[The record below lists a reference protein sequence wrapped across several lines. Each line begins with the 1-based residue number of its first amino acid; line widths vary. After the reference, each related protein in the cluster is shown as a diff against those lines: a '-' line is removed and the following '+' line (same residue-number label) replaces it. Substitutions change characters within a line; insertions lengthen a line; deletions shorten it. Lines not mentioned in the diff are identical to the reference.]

1 MTRKS
6 LALMKKAAL
15 WVTVLATVGAA
26 TLAAQDDGPAAI
38 GETVRLPGQIH
49 ELFVDE
55 PRGLLYAANF
65 TGGRVEV
72 VSMTTMQRLSSF
84 VTSPVPSGVSGMAV
98 SPNGRWMVV
107 TNQPVTS
114 SVTQL
119 SGIAIINLNDPSD
132 RRLIAFDEE
141 PVGVAFG
148 IDNKALIVTVDGFY
162 ILDPTDGGSRKIF
175 SLTDTTVTA
184 GAVTLPVQPPS
195 NLSDIRAV
203 SMAASGDGRWI
214 FGVAEEFV
222 FSYRIGQP
230 VGLLTIRSAET
241 MISPPTFQQVS
252 ASRDGSYFMAGQL
265 LMTSD
270 LRVIADQPEAPG
282 GGGVVIPQP
291 GEGVVFRTE
300 PVGGTGID
308 SNISTVYASFVELD
322 PGVTDL
328 DSGLDGVFP
337 IRGQL
342 LVMDADNLYVRQ
354 RIRLTEGLRGRIVPT
369 SNGRDL
375 YAVSESGVMRIPL
388 ERLDEFPL
396 IDAPIG
402 QRHLQFQFD
411 FCTRE
416 PMTRTIR
423 LENPAGGAP
432 AKFTLS
438 TAHFRSSGRPGVT
451 FEPHQGVTP
460 ADVQITVDPGAI
472 GPVQGTTEIPVI
484 IQTDAINE
492 PSEILLVANMRDV
505 DQRGNFVA
513 EPGHFVGVVGD
524 PRRDQ
529 FYALDRDNYRVVAY
543 DHDMRVIGTFR
554 TGNTPT
560 WMALERGGNFLVVAN
575 SRGEN
580 VSVIDLNQMKLRGK
594 VFFSWQVLQQGLY
607 PASLAATNRNVAVA
621 GQGAGGEWKLSFI
634 TMPSGAISTPET
646 LGVFSNQFSSALALA
661 AHPDGDEVL
670 VAEQF
675 GGVHLW
681 ESSSQ
686 RLIVSQST
694 LAENFGQLG
703 GAVGAASDYY
713 VVDNHVLNRSLVPM
727 GSFPD
732 DLAAQESSGFALLP
746 DGTGVRSVRPV
757 AQVDTGALHQLDSR
771 RPTQRIN
778 SVRMVEPPAE
788 RAVEYPWL
796 HSLTTLRDGRLI
808 STSSAGVIEFP
819 VGYHG
824 GSGNPRISAI
834 TNAADFTR
842 NAASGGLLSVFGE
855 RLAESTAGAVDTP
868 LPTKLD
874 NVCVTAN
881 GAPLPLL
888 YVSPGQVNAQM
899 LYSSSGP
906 ASVQVH
912 TRSGVSDV
920 YVKQIDS
927 AAPAIFGVSGP
938 ADQRFAAIFRE
949 NNTLSTLSNPLRPN
963 ETAVVYLT
971 GGGDVTPLAVAG
983 QPASSQILS
992 ETTLD
997 ATVEIGGAAA
1007 DILFSGL
1014 TPGFVGLYQ
1023 INFRLPGFVPRGL
1036 EVPLTITIGANSTT
1050 VNVRIVE

>member
-6 LALMKKAAL
+6 LALIKRTAL
-15 WVTVLATVGAA
+15 WVTVLATVGAGR
-26 TLAAQDDGPAAI
+26 LAAQLDGPHTI
-38 GETVRLPGQIH
+38 GDTVALPGQIN

-72 VSMTTMQRLSSF
+72 VSMTSLQRLSSF
-84 VTSPVPSGVSGMAV
+84 ATSPVPAGVSGMAV

-119 SGIAIINLNDPSD
+119 SGIAIVNLNDPSD
-132 RRLIAFDEE
+132 RRHIAFDEE

-148 IDNKALIVTVDGFY
+148 VDNKALVVSTDGLY

-175 SLTDTTVTA
+175 SLSNANVGA
-184 GAVTLPVQPPS
+184 GAVTLPVAPPAT
-195 NLSDIRAV
+195 LSDIRAV
-203 SMAASGDGRWI
+203 SLAASGDGRWI
-214 FGVAEEFV
+214 FGVAEDFV
-222 FSYRIGQP
+222 FSYQIRQP
-230 VGLLTIRSAET
+230 VGLLTIRPTET

-252 ASRDGSYFMAGQL
+252 AAHDGSYFMAGQL
-265 LMTSD
+265 LFTRD

-282 GGGVVIPQP
+282 DTGVIIPQP
-291 GEGVVFRTE
+291 GEGVIFRSE
-300 PVGGTGID
+300 PIGGTGID
-308 SNISTVYASFVELD
+308 SNIATVYASF
-322 PGVTDL
+322 TDL
-328 DSGLDGVFP
+328 DPAFTDVNSGIDDVFP
-337 IRGQL
+337 IQGQL

-354 RIRLTEGLRGRIVPT
+354 RIRLSEGVRGRIIP
-369 SNGRDL
+369 SASGRDL
-375 YAVSESGVMRIPL
+375 YAVSESGIMRIPMSEL
-388 ERLDEFPL
+388 SEFPL
-396 IDAPIG
+396 IDAPIS
-402 QRHLQFQFD
+402 QRHLLYQFD

-423 LENPAGGAP
+423 LENPTGGAP
-432 AKFTLS
+432 ASFSLS
-438 TAHFRSSGRPGVT
+438 TEHFRSSARPGVT

-472 GPVQGTTEIPVI
+472 GPVQGTTEIPVLI
-484 IQTDAINE
+484 ESDAINT
-492 PSEILLVANMRDV
+492 PAEILLIANLRDV

-513 EPGHFVGVVGD
+513 EPGHFVSVVGD
-524 PRRDQ
+524 TRRDQ
-529 FYALDRDNYRVVAY
+529 FYVLDRQNYRVIAY
-543 DHDMRVIGTFR
+543 DNQMRVIGTFR

-580 VSVIDLNQMKLRGK
+580 FTVIDLNQMSERGK
-594 VFFSWQVLQQGLY
+594 VYFSWQILQEGLY
-607 PASLAATNRNVAVA
+607 PVTLAATNRNVAI
-621 GQGAGGEWKLSFI
+621 GAQASGGAWKLSFMS
-634 TMPSGAISTPET
+634 MPSGAISTPEA
-646 LGVFSNQFSSALALA
+646 LGVFSNRFSSALALA
-661 AHPDGDEVL
+661 VHPDGDEVL
-670 VAEQF
+670 VAEAF
-675 GGVHLW
+675 GAVHLY
-681 ESSSQ
+681 ETSSQ
-686 RLIVSQST
+686 RLIISQSS

-703 GAVGAASDYY
+703 GAVGAGSDYY

-732 DLAAQESSGFALLP
+732 EAAAQESSGFTLLP

-788 RAVEYPWL
+788 RAQEYPWL
-796 HSLTTLRDGRLI
+796 QSLTTLRDGRLI
-808 STSSAGVIEFP
+808 STSSAGIVEFP
-819 VGYHG
+819 VGYHS

-842 NAASGGLLSVFGE
+842 NTASGGLLSVFGE
-855 RLAESTAGAVDTP
+855 RLADSETGAVDTP

-874 NVCVTAN
+874 NVCLTAN

-888 YVSPGQVNAQM
+888 YVSPGQINAQM

-906 ASVQVH
+906 ASIQVH
-912 TRSGVSDV
+912 TRSGISDV
-920 YVKQIDS
+920 FVKQIDS

-971 GGGDVTPLAVAG
+971 GGGDVNPIAVAG
-983 QPASSQILS
+983 VPASSTILS
-992 ETTLD
+992 ETSQD
-997 ATVEIGGAAA
+997 ASVTIGGVSA
-1007 DILFSGL
+1007 DILYSGL

-1036 EVPLTITIGANSTT
+1036 EVPLTITMGANSTT

>member
-6 LALMKKAAL
+6 LAWNKRAAL
-15 WVTVLATVGAA
+15 WIAVLATASAGR
-26 TLAAQDDGPAAI
+26 LAAQLDGPSAI
-38 GETVRLPGQIH
+38 GESVALPGQIH

-72 VSMTTMQRLSSF
+72 VSMTTLQRLSSF
-84 VTSPVPSGVSGMAV
+84 ATSPVPSGVSGMAV

-114 SVTQL
+114 AVTQL

-132 RRLIAFDEE
+132 RRHIAFDEE
-141 PVGVAFG
+141 PIGVAFG
-148 IDNKALIVTVDGFY
+148 VDNQALVVTADGLY

-175 SLTDTTVTA
+175 SLTNANVGA
-184 GAVTLPVQPPS
+184 GAVTLPVAPPAT
-195 NLSDIRAV
+195 LSDIRAV
-203 SMAASGDGRWI
+203 SMASSGDGRWI
-214 FGVAEEFV
+214 FGVAEEFL
-222 FSYRIGQP
+222 FSYQVRAP
-230 VGLLTIRSAET
+230 VGLLTIRATNS
-241 MISPPTFQQVS
+241 MVSPPTFQQVS
-252 ASRDGSYFMAGQL
+252 ASHDGSYFMAGQL
-265 LMTSD
+265 LLTND
-270 LRVIADQPEAPG
+270 LRVIADQSEAPG
-282 GGGVVIPQP
+282 DTGVIIPRP
-291 GEGVVFRTE
+291 GDGAIFRTE
-300 PVGGTGID
+300 PIGGTGID
-308 SNISTVYASFVELD
+308 SIADTVYASFV
-322 PGVTDL
+322 DL
-328 DSGLDGVFP
+328 DAAFTDVNSGLDSIFP
-337 IRGQL
+337 VRGEL

-354 RIRLTEGLRGRIVPT
+354 RIRLVEGLRGRIVPA

-375 YAVSESGVMRIPL
+375 YAVSESGVMHIPVGDL
-388 ERLDEFPL
+388 AES
-396 IDAPIG
+396 PIIETPIS
-402 QRHLQFQFD
+402 QRHLLFQFD
-411 FCTRE
+411 FCSRE
-416 PMTRTIR
+416 PITRTIR
-423 LENPAGGAP
+423 LDNPGGAP
-432 AKFTLS
+432 AKFSLS
-438 TAHFRSSGRPGVT
+438 TEHFRSSSRPGVT

-460 ADVQITVDPGAI
+460 ADVRITVDPGAI

-484 IQTDAINE
+484 IETDAVNA
-492 PSEILLVANMRDV
+492 PSEILLVANLRGV

-529 FYALDRDNYRVVAY
+529 FYVLDRQNYRVIAY

-580 VSVIDLNQMKLRGK
+580 FSIIDLNQMALRGK
-594 VFFSWQVLQQGLY
+594 VFFSWQILQEGLY
-607 PASLAATNRNVAVA
+607 PNTLAATNRNVAV
-621 GQGAGGEWKLSFI
+621 GAQASGGDWKLSFL

-646 LGVFSNQFSSALALA
+646 LGVFSNQFASALALA

-675 GGVHLW
+675 GAVHLW
-681 ESSSQ
+681 ESSSG
-686 RLIVSQST
+686 RLIISQSS
-694 LAENFGQLG
+694 LSENFGELG
-703 GAVGAASDYY
+703 GAVGAARDYY
-713 VVDNHVLNRSLVPM
+713 IVDNHVLNRSLVPL
-727 GSFPD
+727 GSFAD
-732 DLAAQESSGFALLP
+732 DAAAQESSGFSLLP

-771 RPTQRIN
+771 RPTNRIN

-788 RAVEYPWL
+788 RGPEYPWL

-808 STSSAGVIEFP
+808 STSSAGIVEFP
-819 VGYHG
+819 VGYAG
-824 GSGNPRISAI
+824 GSANPRVSAI
-834 TNAADFTR
+834 TNSADYTR
-842 NAASGGLLSVFGE
+842 GTASGGLLSIFGE
-855 RLAESTAGAVDTP
+855 RLSEQTAGAVDTP
-868 LPTKLD
+868 LPTKLED
-874 NVCVTAN
+874 VCVTAN

-888 YVSPGQVNAQM
+888 YVSPGQINAQM
-899 LYSSSGP
+899 LFGSSGP

-912 TRSGVSDV
+912 TKGGISDV
-920 YVKQIDS
+920 FVKQFDT

-938 ADQRFAAIFRE
+938 TNERFAAIFRE

-963 ETAVVYLT
+963 EVAVAYIT
-971 GGGDVTPLAVAG
+971 GGGDVTPLAIAG
-983 QPASSQILS
+983 QPASSTILS
-992 ETTLD
+992 ETLLE
-997 ATVEIGGAAA
+997 AQVEIGGVQA

-1036 EVPLTITIGANSTT
+1036 EVPLTITIGANSTS
-1050 VNVRIVE
+1050 VNVRIVD